1 MAATAT
7 ASITSSA
14 TAATTATTKDKI
26 PDWTVIGDWFDACKC
41 SVPCPCIFAQ
51 APTYGDCD
59 GVPAY
64 HIKKGIYGQTQL
76 DGLNVLALSY
86 FRGNIWAAPPGK
98 VVSRAEALTGPMTLA
113 GKRVQTINVPGSE
126 VGPDTVATRGRAIT
140 NKVDALG
147 FKWEW
152 NNRSSKHILFNWS
165 GP

>member
-64 HIKKGIYGQTQL
+64 HIKRESM
-76 DGLNVLALSY
+76 A
-86 FRGNIWAAPPGK
+86 R
-98 VVSRAEALTGPMTLA
+98 
-113 GKRVQTINVPGSE
+113 
-126 VGPDTVATRGRAIT
+126 
-140 NKVDALG
+140 
-147 FKWEW
+147 
-152 NNRSSKHILFNWS
+152 RSLMA
-165 GP
+165 